1 MPYLRITARTI
12 PIDVRR
18 QLVNEL
24 TAATLRLMPSEH
36 ASLTSVHFTDIDP
49 ERFATESRLIVD
61 GQTPNVQLEFIAPHI
76 PERTRHHLIDRL
88 TGILM
93 NAYKMHGEDIYHV
106 YIKFTSYDAARD
118 FAIGGRFAGRFIS
131 FRSRVTK
138 SAPAAIGALAVIG
151 AAAYFATRFLRETL
165 PSPRTHAGEIREAN
179 RYDRD
184 SQLPQAIL
192 ED

>member
-18 QLVNEL
+18 RLVNEL
-24 TAATLRLMPSEH
+24 TSATLRLMPWER

-61 GQTPNVQLEFIAPHI
+61 GQAPNVHLEFIAPHI
-76 PERTRHHLIDRL
+76 PERTRRDIIDRL

-106 YIKFTSYDAARD
+106 NIKFTAYDAARD
-118 FAIGGRFAGRFIS
+118 FAVGGRFASRFMS
-131 FRSRVTK
+131 LRSRLSK
-138 SAPAAIGALAVIG
+138 SAAPVLGGVALAG
-151 AAAYFATRFLRETL
+151 AAAYFAKRYLRRGWTPQASHFGE
-165 PSPRTHAGEIREAN
+165 AGLSEQE
-179 RYDRD
+179 
-184 SQLPQAIL
+184 SQLPEPVL